1 MDFKTRLINF
11 GKDSLGGLTDKFI
24 KDDQLR
30 GLSHK
35 IIGDAAVSLNDM
47 NRARLKDQSL
57 NQNSKAPAD
66 GSLNQNNKKPGFWSR
81 VGGFFK
87 GLFNKNRDGI

>member
-57 NQNSKAPAD
+57 N
-66 GSLNQNNKKPGFWSR
+66 
-81 VGGFFK
+81 
-87 GLFNKNRDGI
+87 